1 MAEELKNQAA
11 AMDDPFAIFNTKV
24 EEITS
29 YEESEK
35 RDWSKTFLELEAG
48 ENGKDSVCLV
58 KLCLNVFNPK
68 DSLPKRYTYKLPYP
82 DNPSQTYNFLSP
94 STIGHKCPVMEL
106 WFKLKGEEKKGDTVA
121 GQKAKNLSRKRYRA
135 VMVQIIQYI
144 SHPEL
149 NGQFRILRFPEGMD
163 IDNLIASK
171 INPSE
176 EERQLGAEPVN
187 VFDPFESP
195 LLILRCGKGSV
206 GRDFSKSSW
215 APEKQSHGNLVPDK
229 RDDKGNILSYRP
241 LTKAD
246 AQDQTKA
253 REYLVWLMDELKKPE
268 ISLQEQWLYKEPDE
282 KTLEQVR
289 KSLEL
294 IETGSY
300 NPAPADSSK
309 KEGESGAEK
318 LKNEAKAETA
328 APTAHPDAM
337 TNKPASEQQKVEAP
351 AEPAAPAVQ
360 PETQNASTSVSETDD
375 EALMKELG
383 LK

>member
-82 DNPSQTYNFLSP
+82 DNPSSTYNFLSP
-94 STIGHKCPVMEL
+94 STIGHKCPVMDL

-144 SHPEL
+144 AHPEL

-176 EERQLGAEPVN
+176 EERQIGAEPVN

-215 APEKQSHGNLVPDK
+215 APEKQAHGNLVPDK

-246 AQDQTKA
+246 MADQAKA

-268 ISLQEQWLYKEPDE
+268 ISLQEQWMYKEPDE
-282 KTLEQVR
+282 KTLDQVR

-300 NPAPADSSK
+300 NPTPAEN
-309 KEGESGAEK
+309 KEDDKNSGAEA
-318 LKNEAKAETA
+318 LKQEAKPET
-328 APTAHPDAM
+328 TA
-337 TNKPASEQQKVEAP
+337 SQEAT
-351 AEPAAPAVQ
+351 PAAPANPTQ
-360 PETQNASTSVSETDD
+360 EPAPTETKAEDPKPAATSESAADTDD
-375 EALMKELG
+375 AALMKELG
-383 LK
+383 LS

>member
-106 WFKLKGEEKKGDTVA
+106 WFKLKSEEKKGDTVA

-246 AQDQTKA
+246 MQDQAKA

-300 NPAPADSSK
+300 NPTPTEN
-309 KEGESGAEK
+309 KEDDKNSGAEA
-318 LKNEAKAETA
+318 LKQEAKPEATTTQEATPA
-328 APTAHPDAM
+328 APT
-337 TNKPASEQQKVEAP
+337 NPALEPAP
-351 AEPAAPAVQ
+351 AETKAEDPKPA
-360 PETQNASTSVSETDD
+360 TSTSAADTDD
-375 EALMKELG
+375 AALMKELG
-383 LK
+383 LS

>member
-82 DNPSQTYNFLSP
+82 DNPSSTYNFLSP
-94 STIGHKCPVMEL
+94 STIGHKCPVMDL

-144 SHPEL
+144 AHPEL

-176 EERQLGAEPVN
+176 EERQIGAEPVN

-195 LLILRCGKGSV
+195 LLILRCGRGSV

-215 APEKQSHGNLVPDK
+215 APEKQNHGTLVPDK
-229 RDDKGNILSYRP
+229 RDDKGNIISYRP

-246 AQDQTKA
+246 MADQAKA

-268 ISLQEQWLYKEPDE
+268 ISLQEQWMYKEPDE
-282 KTLEQVR
+282 KTLDQVR

-300 NPAPADSSK
+300 NPTPADN
-309 KEGESGAEK
+309 KEGDKNSGAEA
-318 LKNEAKAETA
+318 LKQEAKPEA
-328 APTAHPDAM
+328 AATQEAA
-337 TNKPASEQQKVEAP
+337 TTVPANPAPEPAP
-351 AEPAAPAVQ
+351 AE
-360 PETQNASTSVSETDD
+360 TIIFLLSS
-375 EALMKELG
+375 
-383 LK
+383 

>member
-1 MAEELKNQAA
+1 MAEELKKQAA

-94 STIGHKCPVMEL
+94 STIGHKCPVMDL

-121 GQKAKNLSRKRYRA
+121 GQKAKNISRKRYRA

-176 EERQLGAEPVN
+176 EERQIGAEPVN
-187 VFDPFESP
+187 IFDPFESP

-229 RDDKGNILSYRP
+229 RDEKGNIISYRP

-246 AQDQTKA
+246 MADQTKA

-268 ISLQEQWLYKEPDE
+268 ISLQEQWMYKEPDE
-282 KTLEQVR
+282 KTLDQVR

-300 NPAPADSSK
+300 NPTPAEN
-309 KEGESGAEK
+309 KEGNKNSGAEA
-318 LKNEAKAETA
+318 LKQEAKPEAAATQEATSAASANSAPEPTPTETKAED
-328 APTAHPDAM
+328 P
-337 TNKPASEQQKVEAP
+337 KPAATSAS
-351 AEPAAPAVQ
+351 AAD
-360 PETQNASTSVSETDD
+360 TDD
-375 EALMKELG
+375 AALMKELG
-383 LK
+383 LS

>member
-11 AMDDPFAIFNTKV
+11 AMDDPFAIFGTKV

-29 YEESEK
+29 YEETEK

-82 DNPSQTYNFLSP
+82 DNPSSTYNFLSP

-106 WFKLKGEEKKGDTVA
+106 WFKLKAQEKKGDTVA

-135 VMVQIIQYI
+135 VMVQIVQYI
-144 SHPEL
+144 AHPEL

-171 INPSE
+171 INPSD
-176 EERQLGAEPVN
+176 EERQIGAEPVN

-229 RDDKGNILSYRP
+229 KDDKGNILSYRP
-241 LTKAD
+241 LTKD
-246 AQDQTKA
+246 DMKDKEKA
-253 REYLVWLMDELKKPE
+253 REYLTWLMDELKKPE
-268 ISLQEQWLYKEPDE
+268 ISLQEQWMYKDPDE
-282 KTLEQVR
+282 KTLDQVR

-300 NPAPADSSK
+300 NPTPAEKSGDGSSK
-309 KEGESGAEK
+309 LKE
-318 LKNEAKAETA
+318 EAKPEEKKEDATKEEAKPETPKEEA
-328 APTAHPDAM
+328 
-337 TNKPASEQQKVEAP
+337 KPEENTDTPKTEAP
-351 AEPAAPAVQ
+351 KE
-360 PETQNASTSVSETDD
+360 NASTTAAENDD

>member
-1 MAEELKNQAA
+1 MAEELKNQAV

-106 WFKLKGEEKKGDTVA
+106 WFKLKSEEKKGDTVA

-246 AQDQTKA
+246 MQDQAKA

-300 NPAPADSSK
+300 NPTPAEN
-309 KEGESGAEK
+309 KEGNKNSGAEA
-318 LKNEAKAETA
+318 LKHEAKPEAAATQEATTA
-328 APTAHPDAM
+328 APANHTTEEKPNEPKAEDP
-337 TNKPASEQQKVEAP
+337 KPATTSAS
-351 AEPAAPAVQ
+351 AAD
-360 PETQNASTSVSETDD
+360 TDD
-375 EALMKELG
+375 AALMKELG
-383 LK
+383 LS

>member
-82 DNPSQTYNFLSP
+82 DNPSQTYNFSSP

-106 WFKLKGEEKKGDTVA
+106 WFKLKSEEKKGDTVA

-246 AQDQTKA
+246 MQDQAKA

-300 NPAPADSSK
+300 NPTPAEN
-309 KEGESGAEK
+309 KEGNKNSGAEA
-318 LKNEAKAETA
+318 LKHEAKPEAAATQEATTA
-328 APTAHPDAM
+328 APANHTTEEKPNEPKAEDP
-337 TNKPASEQQKVEAP
+337 KPATTSAS
-351 AEPAAPAVQ
+351 AAD
-360 PETQNASTSVSETDD
+360 TDD
-375 EALMKELG
+375 AALMKELG
-383 LK
+383 LS

>member
-106 WFKLKGEEKKGDTVA
+106 WFKLKSEEKKGDTVA

-241 LTKAD
+241 LTKTD
-246 AQDQTKA
+246 MQDQAKA

-300 NPAPADSSK
+300 NPTPADN
-309 KEGESGAEK
+309 KEGDKNSGAEA
-318 LKNEAKAETA
+318 LKQEANPEAAATQEATPVAPANPTPEEKPNETKAED
-328 APTAHPDAM
+328 P
-337 TNKPASEQQKVEAP
+337 KPAATSAS
-351 AEPAAPAVQ
+351 AAD
-360 PETQNASTSVSETDD
+360 TDD
-375 EALMKELG
+375 AALMKELG
-383 LK
+383 LS

>member
-1 MAEELKNQAA
+1 MAEELKNQAV

-135 VMVQIIQYI
+135 VMVQIVQYI
-144 SHPEL
+144 AHPEL

-176 EERQLGAEPVN
+176 EERQIGAEPVN

-246 AQDQTKA
+246 MQDQAKA

-300 NPAPADSSK
+300 NPTPVEN
-309 KEGESGAEK
+309 KEGNKNSGAEA
-318 LKNEAKAETA
+318 LKQEAKPETA
-328 APTAHPDAM
+328 ATQEAATVTPANPTPEEKPNETKAEDP
-337 TNKPASEQQKVEAP
+337 KPAATSAS
-351 AEPAAPAVQ
+351 AAD
-360 PETQNASTSVSETDD
+360 TDD
-375 EALMKELG
+375 AALMKELG
-383 LK
+383 LS